1 MQLLVKPAVM
11 LASFEVKV
19 GFTQHAMNMLKM
31 MIGKIFQIVLLSITI
46 FGLLLLIIPGIGI
59 VIGVI
64 KTLFK

>member
-1 MQLLVKPAVM
+1 
-11 LASFEVKV
+11 
-19 GFTQHAMNMLKM
+19 MNMLKM

-46 FGLLLLIIPGIGI
+46 FGILLLIIPGVGI

>member
-1 MQLLVKPAVM
+1 MDPLAKYAAM

-31 MIGKIFQIVLLSITI
+31 MIDKIFQIVLLSITI

>member
-1 MQLLVKPAVM
+1 MDPLAKYAAM

-19 GFTQHAMNMLKM
+19 GFTPHAMNMLKM